1 MPKTSVNCPNC
12 RQPVVVEVQQLFDVS
27 QDPLAKQKLLTNS
40 VNFIQC
46 PTCRYQG
53 LIGVPIV
60 YHDLDKE
67 LLLTFFPPDLNTPLN
82 EQEKQIGPL
91 ITRIMDRLP
100 NEKKKAYLLQPKSM
114 LTYQSLIENI
124 LEADG
129 ITKEMIEG
137 QQKRIGLIERL
148 IQTDN
153 KEERQ
158 GIIKQDENLID
169 GTFFSLFSRI
179 IQSAS
184 AQSDND
190 SQEKMKEIQNELF
203 ETTEVGRELL
213 RNAKD
218 TETAIKKLQEA
229 SKDGLTRE
237 KLLDLLLSAE
247 NDLQLSTMAS
257 LARSGL
263 DYQFFQLL
271 TEKIDSASNDKKNRL
286 TKTRERL
293 LDITD
298 EIDKRL
304 QEEMKKASDNLNKVL
319 DAENTEEMLLKNP
332 EIIDEFFYQQL
343 EATLKHARK
352 AGDLERITKLEKIM
366 GLIEKAMAPSE
377 ELQLLQ
383 ELLGIENEKE
393 LIKKIDENIERITPE
408 FMSILNIMITQTENQ
423 QDQPELKERI
433 MKLNRTVL
441 RASMMKNLMQDN
453 K

>member
-148 IQTDN
+148 IQTNN

>member
-332 EIIDEFFYQQL
+332 EIINEFFYQQL
-343 EATLKHARK
+343 EAALKHARK

-393 LIKKIDENIERITPE
+393 LIEKIDEKIERITPE

-433 MKLNRTVL
+433 MKLNKTVL

>member
-293 LDITD
+293 LNITD

-332 EIIDEFFYQQL
+332 EIIDEFFSQQL

-393 LIKKIDENIERITPE
+393 LIKKIDENIERITLE

>member
-137 QQKRIGLIERL
+137 QQKRIDLIERL
-148 IQTDN
+148 IQTNN

-332 EIIDEFFYQQL
+332 EIIDEFFSQQL

-383 ELLGIENEKE
+383 ELLGIANEKE

>member
-1 MPKTSVNCPNC
+1 
-12 RQPVVVEVQQLFDVS
+12 
-27 QDPLAKQKLLTNS
+27 
-40 VNFIQC
+40 
-46 PTCRYQG
+46 
-53 LIGVPIV
+53 
-60 YHDLDKE
+60 
-67 LLLTFFPPDLNTPLN
+67 
-82 EQEKQIGPL
+82 
-91 ITRIMDRLP
+91 
-100 NEKKKAYLLQPKSM
+100 
-114 LTYQSLIENI
+114 
-124 LEADG
+124 
-129 ITKEMIEG
+129 
-137 QQKRIGLIERL
+137 
-148 IQTDN
+148 
-153 KEERQ
+153 
-158 GIIKQDENLID
+158 
-169 GTFFSLFSRI
+169 
-179 IQSAS
+179 
-184 AQSDND
+184 
-190 SQEKMKEIQNELF
+190 MKEIQNELF

-247 NDLQLSTMAS
+247 NDLQLSTIAS

-271 TEKIDSASNDKKNRL
+271 TEKIDSASNDNKNRL

-343 EATLKHARK
+343 EAALKHARK

-393 LIKKIDENIERITPE
+393 LIEKIDENIERITPE

-423 QDQPELKERI
+423 QDQPELKEH
-433 MKLNRTVL
+433 
-441 RASMMKNLMQDN
+441 Q
-453 K
+453 